1 MRLALLTATLYR
13 QPLHVRG
20 ASPCAARS
28 WLISAC
34 CVELTTIDGCDA
46 GGRAAGGSPA
56 AGLEGAAIS
65 TGLGGA
71 IVCGGTGTGAE
82 ALDDRPAAGWRA
94 ARRRGGAP
102 GRARGG
108 GA

>member
-1 MRLALLTATLYR
+1 MRLALLTATLKR

-56 AGLEGAAIS
+56 AGLEGAATS
-65 TGLGGA
+65 TGLGGS
-71 IVCGGTGTGAE
+71 ILCGGSGTGAE
-82 ALDDRPAAGWRA
+82 APNDVPAAAWRDA
-94 ARRRGGAP
+94 
-102 GRARGG
+102 GRARAPLVG
-108 GA
+108 

>member
-56 AGLEGAAIS
+56 AGLEGAATS

-71 IVCGGTGTGAE
+71 VLCGGSGTGAE
-82 ALDDRPAAGWRA
+82 TPDDVPPAALRGAGRG
-94 ARRRGGAP
+94 RRPPVG
-102 GRARGG
+102 
-108 GA
+108 